1 MDLEKTF
8 AVDCEYYFGNYNK
21 VINIVEKT
29 ENPDQYMKFY
39 YNLVM
44 AQNGYLPDNLLRFQ
58 SNNLGTFD
66 KLGPD
71 TPTLTIKTLNELYW
85 VLGDMTF
92 CERATMLANVC
103 SPNNRNIRMVKRLAE
118 INLVRATT
126 QQPANISVSC
136 KRPSY
141 GADGQTVPSPH
152 LAEKQQPMKKPS
164 CSNTSKSVRSS
175 TGRIRYD

>member
-1 MDLEKTF
+1 
-8 AVDCEYYFGNYNK
+8 
-21 VINIVEKT
+21 
-29 ENPDQYMKFY
+29 
-39 YNLVM
+39 M

-58 SNNLGTFD
+58 NNNLGTFE

-118 INLVRATT
+118 INLVKGDYAATRKYLRILQKTFVWSRWANRAF
-126 QQPANISVSC
+126 SSLG
-136 KRPSY
+136 R
-141 GADGQTVPSPH
+141 
-152 LAEKQQPMKKPS
+152 KQQPMKSPPAAIHRKA
-164 CSNTSKSVRSS
+164 SVHQPEGYATTERELPHHHVR
-175 TGRIRYD
+175 TGRK